1 LETVVLDGD
10 APHPG
15 KLVDLQML
23 VMLAGRERTATQ
35 WRHLLAAAGFGWSDV
50 SESQLFSLIEATPI

>member
-1 LETVVLDGD
+1 VLETVVPDGN

-23 VMLAGRERTATQ
+23 VMLAGRERTA
-35 WRHLLAAAGFGWSDV
+35 A
-50 SESQLFSLIEATPI
+50 